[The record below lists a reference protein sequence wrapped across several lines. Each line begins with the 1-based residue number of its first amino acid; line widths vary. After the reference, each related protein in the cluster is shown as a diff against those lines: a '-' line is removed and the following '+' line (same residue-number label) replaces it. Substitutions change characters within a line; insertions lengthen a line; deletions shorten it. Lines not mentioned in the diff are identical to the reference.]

1 MEAWHD
7 FLVAQVG
14 ASAALVGLLF
24 VGLSLNLEKIL
35 TYPGVPERA
44 QITIVMILA
53 TLLLGSLLLIPRQ
66 GFLPTGIEGVVVGV
80 VTVVLGTRFGLR
92 AIRASQPEFR
102 GHLRLNLFLF
112 EVATIPYVVGG
123 VLLLLGSDSGMY
135 WIAAAICISLVKAM
149 LDAWVLLVE
158 INR

>member
-1 MEAWHD
+1 
-7 FLVAQVG
+7 
-14 ASAALVGLLF
+14 
-24 VGLSLNLEKIL
+24 
-35 TYPGVPERA
+35 VPERA

-66 GFLPTGIEGVVVGV
+66 EFLPTGIEGVVVGV

-102 GHLRLNLFLF
+102 RHLSLNLVLF
-112 EVATIPYVVGG
+112 EVATIPYVIGG
-123 VLLLLGSDSGMY
+123 VLLLLGSDGGMY
-135 WIAAAICISLVKAM
+135 WIAAAISISLVKAM

>member
-14 ASAALVGLLF
+14 ASAALGGLLF

-44 QITIVMILA
+44 QITLVMILA

-66 GFLPTGIEGVVVGV
+66 EFFPLGIEGLAVGI
-80 VTVVLGTRFGLR
+80 VTVALGTRFGFR
-92 AIRASQPEFR
+92 AMHAAQPEYRRRVGFS
-102 GHLRLNLFLF
+102 LLFF
-112 EVATIPYVVGG
+112 WVATLPYLIGG
-123 VLLLLGSDSGMY
+123 GLMLAGHDGGMY
-135 WIAAAICISLVKAM
+135 WIAAAICISLIKAM
-149 LDAWVLLVE
+149 LDAWVLLIE

>member
-35 TYPGVPERA
+35 TYPGVPELA

-66 GFLPTGIEGVVVGV
+66 EFLPTGIEGVVVGV

-102 GHLRLNLFLF
+102 RHLSLNLVLF
-112 EVATIPYVVGG
+112 EVATIPYVIGG
-123 VLLLLGSDSGMY
+123 VLLLLGSDGGMY

>member
-14 ASAALVGLLF
+14 ASAALGGLLF

-35 TYPGVPERA
+35 GFPGVPERA
-44 QITIVMILA
+44 QITLVMILA

-66 GFLPTGIEGVVVGV
+66 EFFPLGIEGLAVGI
-80 VTVVLGTRFGLR
+80 VTVALGTQFGLR
-92 AIRASQPEFR
+92 SIRATQPAFR
-102 GHLRLNLFLF
+102 PTVARNLLLF
-112 EVATIPYVVGG
+112 EVATIPYIIGG
-123 VLLLLGSDSGMY
+123 ALLFRGNDSGMY

>member
-14 ASAALVGLLF
+14 ASAALGGLLF

-35 TYPGVPERA
+35 GFPGVPERA
-44 QITIVMILA
+44 QITLVMILA
-53 TLLLGSLLLIPRQ
+53 TLLLGSLLLVPRQ
-66 GFLPTGIEGVVVGV
+66 EFFPLGIEALAVGIA
-80 VTVVLGTRFGLR
+80 TVALGTRFGLR

-102 GHLRLNLFLF
+102 GHLGFNLFLF
-112 EVATIPYVVGG
+112 EIATIPYVIGG
-123 VLLLLGSDSGMY
+123 ALLFRGDDGGMY
-135 WIAAAICISLVKAM
+135 WIAAAICISLAKAM
-149 LDAWVLLVE
+149 LDAWVLLIE

>member
-14 ASAALVGLLF
+14 ASAALGGLLF
-24 VGLSLNLEKIL
+24 VGLSLNLEKIVSL
-35 TYPGVPERA
+35 SGVAERA
-44 QITIVMILA
+44 QITLVMILA

-66 GFLPTGIEGVVVGV
+66 EFLPTGVEGLVVGIA
-80 VTVVLGTRFGLR
+80 TVALGTQFGLR
-92 AIRASQPEFR
+92 SIRATQPAFR
-102 GHLRLNLFLF
+102 PTVARNLLLF
-112 EVATIPYVVGG
+112 EVATVPYVIGG
-123 VLLLLGSDSGMY
+123 VLLLLGNDNGMY
-135 WIAAAICISLVKAM
+135 WIAAAICISLVKAV